1 MVAVP
6 TACVA
11 DLLGCFGCKCSGA
24 QVLFAWAF
32 AICNG
37 SSALWGLAV
46 KIVSSAA
53 DVFVPEC
60 GVLVTWVHLLVHFA
74 KFGWLFANPCS
85 SSFVVI

>member
-1 MVAVP
+1 VLLIYWAALGANAVGLRYY
-6 TACVA
+6 
-11 DLLGCFGCKCSGA
+11 LLGHLQSA
-24 QVLFAWAF
+24 MAVLH
-32 AICNG
+32 
-37 SSALWGLAV
+37 SLWGLAV
-46 KIVSSAA
+46 KIVRSAA